1 MFTVIFPSII
11 SWIGS
16 WIGSCLSIF
25 FILLFKPD
33 HWALQ
38 CVSKIRPS
46 LPCYVVLDLGT
57 SKILLMKKQSLKSI
71 ELNGVKWNLKI
82 IVPILSPRLSLHNW
96 YTRFECKN
104 PNISLT
110 LIVVKRS
117 YNPQRNTL
125 LNYGSNP
132 IKDISF

>member
-16 WIGSCLSIF
+16 CLSIN
-25 FILLFKPD
+25 FILLFKPA
-33 HWALQ
+33 HRALP
-38 CVSKIRPS
+38 CVSQIRPS

-57 SKILLMKKQSLKSI
+57 SKILLMKKQPRKSI

-132 IKDISF
+132 IKDISS